1 VSGMR
6 VLMVYRRDRYL
17 RGGDHIPFLERDSPL
32 SGSPNRTKII
42 ANQHQN
48 VRIENGT
55 QYGDLPQYDR
65 LQLHRQTSP
74 E

>member
-17 RGGDHIPFLERDSPL
+17 RGGDHIPFSNEDSPL

-42 ANQHQN
+42 AISIKMCASKMAPNTATC
-48 VRIENGT
+48 RSMTTSIT
-55 QYGDLPQYDR
+55 SP
-65 LQLHRQTSP
+65 TSP